1 MANGCIFGRRAVSM
15 TAVNKI
21 MGGGSQKGNDKDV
34 HGNDITPEMEVCVG
48 PTLRKQMGPVNG
60 AACLHS

>member
-1 MANGCIFGRRAVSM
+1 M

-34 HGNDITPEMEVCVG
+34 HGNDITAEMEVCVG